1 MPEVVLRIG
10 QYEVRGWQSVQV
22 QRSLDQLAD
31 SFDIA
36 LTSPLSSA
44 PPPVPV
50 REGDPVA
57 LYYGTKT
64 DLGEQLLSGYIDEVD
79 ESSNATAFNLRI
91 SGRSKAKDLV
101 DCSALHKGAWRNK
114 TLVDIAGDIAAPF
127 GLDVTSDVEPVTER
141 YFRLQDSET
150 AFDAID
156 RLVRGHGMRAV
167 SYPNGG
173 ILLTRTGLVVLPDV
187 VIERGVNVVDGGVR
201 RSENERYSEYIFKA
215 TLAAADD
222 DYGEGNASKFA
233 VTDEGVE
240 RYRPLIVHLDGQR
253 AAGKSNKVALQDQA
267 EWERNTRSGASQKL
281 SYRVIYPGDVARS
294 WEMPNG
300 HGLWRPNTTVTVRDK
315 NHAVDGQF
323 LITSVSLS
331 RSSAGTTTQLEL
343 TFPEAYQP
351 EKPPTKKKKK
361 GGVAW

>member
-22 QRSLDQLAD
+22 QRSLDAAAD

-50 REGDPVA
+50 REGDAVA
-57 LYYGTKT
+57 LYYGSKT

-79 ESSNATAFNLRI
+79 ETSTASSFNLRI

-114 TLVDIAGDIAAPF
+114 TIVEIAGDIAAPF
-127 GLDVTSDVEPVTER
+127 GLDVTSDVEPVQER

-156 RLVRGHGMRAV
+156 RLVRSHGMRCV

-173 ILLTRTGLVVLPDV
+173 LLLTRTGLVSYPDV
-187 VIERGVNVVDGGVR
+187 AIERGVNVVEGGVR
-201 RSENERYSEYIFKA
+201 RSENDRYSEYIFKA

-222 DYGEGNASKFA
+222 DYGDGNATKFA
-233 VTDEGVE
+233 VVDEGVE

-253 AAGKSNKVALQDQA
+253 ATGKSNKVALKEQA
-267 EWERNTRSGASQKL
+267 EWERNTRAGASQKL
-281 SYRVIYPGDVARS
+281 SYRVLYPGDVARS
-294 WEMPNG
+294 WEMPNNR
-300 HGLWRPNTTVTVRDK
+300 GLWTPNTIVTVRDR
-315 NHAVDGQF
+315 NHAVDGLF
-323 LITSVSLS
+323 LITSVTLS
-331 RSSAGTTTQLEL
+331 RSSSGTTTQLDL
-343 TFPEAYQP
+343 THPEAYQP
-351 EKPPTKKKKK
+351 EKPPKKKLKK
-361 GGVAW
+361 GGVSW